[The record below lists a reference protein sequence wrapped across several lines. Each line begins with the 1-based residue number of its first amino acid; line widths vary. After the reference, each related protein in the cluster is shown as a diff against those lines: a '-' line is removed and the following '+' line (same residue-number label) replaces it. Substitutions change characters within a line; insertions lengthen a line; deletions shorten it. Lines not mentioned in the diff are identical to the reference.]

1 MICGVMSTSTTKLR
15 FLNNPFELGDS
26 TKFSHEIIF
35 TTTGESYSCGVNQW
49 TKASSIGFVAT
60 PSTLQTPA
68 SSAPEAFRPAAAST
82 GR

>member
-1 MICGVMSTSTTKLR
+1 MICRVMSTSTTKLR
-15 FLNNPFELGDS
+15 FLNNPFELPDS
-26 TKFSHEIIF
+26 TNFSHEIIF

-60 PSTLQTPA
+60 HSTLQTPA
-68 SSAPEAFRPAAAST
+68 SSTQEAFRLAAASI